1 MDYSFEAN
9 LFKETFDAIQILFQM
24 LSNSIHWFTY
34 LGSQLLLKSSLINS
48 VIPQFSN
55 FFSQTENTDILE
67 PLLSGAA
74 FLLIIIQVYLIES
87 LQWRSISAGNIVS
100 RPFCPHWLNSTQNP
114 HIFWSVKD
122 SVTKVNFF
130 NVKKE
135 KEMVCDTLMC
145 KTLTAKQILAHL

>member
-1 MDYSFEAN
+1 MNYESHKRLDSWTIHLKQIFSKKHLMQFKYSSKCF
-9 LFKETFDAIQILFQM
+9 
-24 LSNSIHWFTY
+24 SNSIHWFTY

-130 NVKKE
+130 
-135 KEMVCDTLMC
+135 
-145 KTLTAKQILAHL
+145 